1 MNTLDVDIWSDVSCP
16 WCAIGYA
23 QFARALELVADDV
36 AVTVRWMPFE
46 LAPDLPPDG
55 RSQAEHLGE
64 VYGRTPEEV
73 AVVRED
79 IEAKAAAVGF
89 PLAFAGEG
97 EPPEAMMWNTNAA
110 HRLLR
115 WALAWKGPEV
125 QTALK
130 LALFDAHFR
139 HRRNIS
145 DPTVL
150 AEIAGSI
157 PELWAEGA
165 LEALADD
172 TLTMAVKFEEK
183 RGRDSGVNAVPT
195 LVVANKYVL
204 QGAQE
209 PEQFAKALVQIAQL
223 EAAA

>member
-1 MNTLDVDIWSDVSCP
+1 MKSLEVDIWSDVSCP

-23 QFARALELVADDV
+23 QFAKALELVADEV
-36 AVTVRWMPFE
+36 AVTLRWMPFE
-46 LAPDLPPDG
+46 LAPDMPPEG

-64 VYGRTPEEV
+64 VYGRTPDEV
-73 AVVRED
+73 AAVREE
-79 IEAKAAAVGF
+79 IEARAEALDC
-89 PLAFAGEG
+89 PLAYAGEG
-97 EPPEAMMWNTNAA
+97 EPPTAMMWNTFAA

-130 LALFDAHFR
+130 LALFEAHFR

-145 DPTVL
+145 DPQVL
-150 AEIAGSI
+150 AEIAGSV

-165 LEALADD
+165 LEALADE
-172 TLTMAVKFEEK
+172 TLSMAVKFEEK
-183 RGRDSGVNAVPT
+183 RGRESGLTAVPT
-195 LVVANKYVL
+195 FVVANKYVL

-209 PEQFAKALVQIAQL
+209 PEQFARALAQIAQL
-223 EAAA
+223 EAAG